1 MAIVVDA
8 GAGNA
13 HTIMPLISLD
23 LNRLAGSC
31 HVVSKPLPPA
41 GMPRTVNGAGQGLDL
56 VEALFRLHWVN
67 PLMADLVVE
76 PLLRRGPGR
85 RLQRARTARRA
96 SSIRRANRSS
106 GPGSPRR
113 TTRRGHGTSWR
124 RGHSDRHLRA
134 PRRGGTTSTCRRRR
148 AMREFPLAS
157 LRCKMAITPPPPPM

>member
-41 GMPRTVNGAGQGLDL
+41 GMPRTVNGAGPGLDL

-67 PLMADLVVE
+67 ALMADLVVE
-76 PLLRRGPGR
+76 PLLRRGPGPFTAGGDGPPGVLHPPGEPVLR
-85 RLQRARTARRA
+85 PGLATTDDAERGRYKFLWEVIRIDICERLVEEWYHINVQAAAEA
-96 SSIRRANRSS
+96 S
-106 GPGSPRR
+106 
-113 TTRRGHGTSWR
+113 
-124 RGHSDRHLRA
+124 
-134 PRRGGTTSTCRRRR
+134 
-148 AMREFPLAS
+148 
-157 LRCKMAITPPPPPM
+157 